1 MEYLNVLNI
10 DKIYIV
16 LSTIL
21 KGAAW
26 LCVILAVSID
36 LYHGIKK
43 SKEIGEFTNSYGLRR
58 TVEKCNKYL
67 TLMAFMLIGDVFWH
81 IGSSLV
87 LPYGISIIP
96 LFTFFGSGVL
106 VYNEWVSVREK
117 IDQKMLNKINRS
129 KEELLSIAFT
139 IAEAYKNNPDA
150 LGKVIDLH
158 KDSIKKRDNNI
169 ENSENK

>member
-21 KGAAW
+21 KGVAW
-26 LCVILAVSID
+26 VCVILAVSLD

-43 SKEIGEFTNSYGLRR
+43 SKEVGEFTNSYGLRR

-67 TLMAFMLIGDVFWH
+67 TLLGFMLIGDIFWH
-81 IGSSLV
+81 IGTSFF
-87 LPYGISIIP
+87 LPYGVSIIP
-96 LFTFFGSGVL
+96 LFTFFGSAVL

-129 KEELLSIAFT
+129 KEELLSIAF
-139 IAEAYKNNPDA
+139 AVADAYKSNPDA
-150 LGKVIDLH
+150 LSKILNSH
-158 KDSIKKRDNNI
+158 KENIKK
-169 ENSENK
+169 ENDK